1 MYPILTYGYAMTLY
15 KAQGS
20 EWHTVMI
27 NLNSIYCS
35 LTMNDINDIN
45 KRYNYKKSTF
55 DFYIDITNWYGAKT
69 ISPPFYI
76 FSYEANGSFK
86 TTDGLPLKKDGS
98 NAVPSFYEN
107 NTIFITPTIGFIYE
121 F

>member
-1 MYPILTYGYAMTLY
+1 M
-15 KAQGS
+15 AQKQF
-20 EWHTVMI
+20 HPLFI
-27 NLNSIYCS
+27 
-35 LTMNDINDIN
+35 
-45 KRYNYKKSTF
+45 F
-55 DFYIDITNWYGAKT
+55 
-69 ISPPFYI
+69 